1 MTEEEG
7 WEFYKRLVVSQL
19 EENKFATEE
28 LHDKIRILE
37 DYKNIQSAQIRIL
50 IIVWSVIGTC
60 MGWLISHLWSK

>member
-37 DYKNIQSAQIRIL
+37 DYKNIQAAQIRIL
-50 IIVWSVIGTC
+50 IVVWSVVGTC

>member
-1 MTEEEG
+1 MTESEG

-19 EENKFATEE
+19 EENKVATEE